1 MIDESMETVFIFLR
15 AATAFDIFG
24 TNSAGE
30 LVTCGFQYP
39 LSSISILYF
48 VARIF
53 GRKLYNCA
61 LLNAGD
67 SGKHQNFQAIFTLVK
82 ITYDFSKVR
91 VGLPGVCSSKA
102 MI

>member
-1 MIDESMETVFIFLR
+1 MISESMETLIIFLR

-24 TNSAGE
+24 TDNAGE

-39 LSSISILYF
+39 LSSTSILHF

-53 GRKLYNCA
+53 GCKLYNFA

-67 SGKHQNFQAIFTLVK
+67 SGKHQNL
-82 ITYDFSKVR
+82 
-91 VGLPGVCSSKA
+91 
-102 MI
+102 

>member
-1 MIDESMETVFIFLR
+1 VSQWKHLFIFLR

-24 TNSAGE
+24 TDNAGE

-39 LSSISILYF
+39 LSSISILHF

-53 GRKLYNCA
+53 GRKLYNFA

-67 SGKHQNFQAIFTLVK
+67 SGKHQNLKAIFTLVN
-82 ITYDFSKVR
+82 ITYNFAKVR
-91 VGLPGVCSSKA
+91 VGLPGECSSKA

>member
-1 MIDESMETVFIFLR
+1 MISESMETLIFFLR
-15 AATAFDIFG
+15 AATAFDVFG
-24 TNSAGE
+24 TDNAGE

-39 LSSISILYF
+39 FSSISILHF

-53 GRKLYNCA
+53 GRMLYNFA

-67 SGKHQNFQAIFTLVK
+67 SGNHQNLQAIFTFVN
-82 ITYDFSKVR
+82 ITYKFSKVR
-91 VGLPGVCSSKA
+91 VGLSGVCLSKA

>member
-1 MIDESMETVFIFLR
+1 MISESMETLIIFLR
-15 AATAFDIFG
+15 AATAFDVFG
-24 TNSAGE
+24 TNNAGE
-30 LVTCGFQYP
+30 LDTCGFQYP
-39 LSSISILYF
+39 LSSISILHF

-53 GRKLYNCA
+53 GCKLYNFA

-67 SGKHQNFQAIFTLVK
+67 SGKHQNLQAIFTLVN
-82 ITYDFSKVR
+82 ITYNFSKVR

>member
-1 MIDESMETVFIFLR
+1 VC

-24 TNSAGE
+24 TDNAGE

-39 LSSISILYF
+39 LSSISIFHF

-53 GRKLYNCA
+53 GRKLYNFA

-67 SGKHQNFQAIFTLVK
+67 SGKHQNLQAI
-82 ITYDFSKVR
+82 
-91 VGLPGVCSSKA
+91 LPL
-102 MI
+102 

>member
-1 MIDESMETVFIFLR
+1 METLFYFLR

-24 TNSAGE
+24 TNNAEE

-39 LSSISILYF
+39 LLSISILHF
-48 VARIF
+48 VARMF
-53 GRKLYNCA
+53 GCKLYNFA

-67 SGKHQNFQAIFTLVK
+67 SGKHQNLPAIFTLVN
-82 ITYDFSKVR
+82 ITYNFSKVR